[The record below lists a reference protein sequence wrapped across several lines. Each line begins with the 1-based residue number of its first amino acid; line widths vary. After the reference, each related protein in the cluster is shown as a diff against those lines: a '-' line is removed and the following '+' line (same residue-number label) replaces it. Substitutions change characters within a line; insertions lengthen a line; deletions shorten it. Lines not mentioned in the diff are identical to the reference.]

1 MIIKKWSSVASQW
14 EEQYPKTI
22 HTELYDANA
31 VTTRIFNDANKIKE
45 QYLPDSIYGGLEFVG
60 TVSYNTANLGNLETL
75 IIGGA
80 SGWTLSSTL
89 DAYTGKSYANDDY
102 DDIGQKY
109 IGHYWVVGGTSTLG
123 VVDATLDNEAD
134 FRVGALDDGI
144 PKLGQS
150 PFTLNVEPGDWLVIT
165 GWDNTNKT
173 FTFNVVNN
181 TYSDASTSNKGV
193 VEFADDTEIAAGTST
208 NRVMSVEKLF
218 ANFADISHTHD
229 DDEITINNAYSNIGS
244 SANDALS
251 DVLVDIDSV
260 LGSQA
265 SQLSTNTSDIS
276 DLQARKEVFVQVSA
290 PTANQANDI
299 WFDI

>member
-60 TVSYNTANLGNLETL
+60 AVSYNTANAGNLETL

-109 IGHYWVVGGTSTLG
+109 IGHYWVVGGTSRLD

-134 FRVGALDDGI
+134 FRAGALDDGI
-144 PKLGQS
+144 PKIGQA
-150 PFTLNVEPGDWLVIT
+150 PFTISVEPGDWLVIT

-173 FTFNVVNN
+173 FTFNIINN
-181 TYSDASTSNKGV
+181 TYQDASTSNKGV
-193 VEFADDTEIAAGTST
+193 VEFADSTEIAAGTST
-208 NRVMSVEKLF
+208 NRVMSVADLVSKF
-218 ANFADISHTHD
+218 AIINHTHD
-229 DDEITINNAYSNIGS
+229 DDEITINNAYANIGS
-244 SANDALS
+244 SASDALS
-251 DVLVDIDSV
+251 DVLTDINSV
-260 LGSQA
+260 LGTQA
-265 SQLSTNTSDIS
+265 TTLSTHTTDIS
-276 DLQARKEVFVQVSA
+276 NLQGRKEVFVQVSA